1 MKTTLNTAIESG
13 LVIAKVA
20 AENPYREGT
29 NRHARFAA
37 YKNGRSVLAV
47 LNDARVKRSGLRFDI
62 NTGLVKLVKKH

>member
-20 AENPYREGT
+20 AENPYRDGT
-29 NRHARFAA
+29 IRHARFAA
-37 YKNGRSVLAV
+37 YKNGKSITAI
-47 LNDARVKRSGLRFDI
+47 LNDERVSRAGLRRDI